1 MVKSKKAKID
11 KKKWY
16 SLMKKY
22 NRKYNTKVS
31 KTNTMK
37 KRCYKLLNPWHDILS
52 QGLLKNP
59 KKYSKNQHNIWCKI
73 HKNAKKTHTC
83 VREADTKNEFKLS
96 KWDKFCQN

>member
-1 MVKSKKAKID
+1 MVKSKKAK
-11 KKKWY
+11 KKMY
-16 SLMKKY
+16 SNLMKKL
-22 NRKYNTKVS
+22 NKKYQTKVS

-37 KRCYKLLNPWHDILS
+37 KRCYKLLNPWLDIVS

-83 VREADTKNEFKLS
+83 VREADTKKEFKLS
-96 KWDKFCQN
+96 KWDKFCKNN